1 MLSTMGCS
9 WFQRTQEVEIITK
22 SIQLEILQPS
32 LPREINLKEPH
43 WYVVSDKNIDE
54 FIERIRKETGG
65 NVVFFAMSVPDY
77 ELMSYNMQEIK
88 RYILEMK
95 EIVVYYRK
103 MTEIEEEVSE

>member
-1 MLSTMGCS
+1 M
-9 WFQRTQEVEIITK
+9 
-22 SIQLEILQPS
+22 
-32 LPREINLKEPH
+32 
-43 WYVVSDKNIDE
+43 VSDKNIDE
-54 FIERIRKETGG
+54 FLERIRKETGG

-95 EIVVYYRK
+95 EIVIYYRK